1 MTGIFRLHDSIRVTP
16 SIPIPAETSIPA
28 GKSVFQRKL
37 LIISFIS
44 FLRRGSPVMQK
55 QPHAI
60 AFQLQRIWNSPIE
73 FGIRYFRQF
82 KKLKLFIRFHDFSH
96 SSLLQS
102 ETFYQGTVPG
112 HFKTGLSR
120 RMGNNYFG
128 RFFSGRFF

>member
-60 AFQLQRIWNSPIE
+60 SLITADLDSQSNLE
-73 FGIRYFRQF
+73 FVIFRQF
-82 KKLKLFIRFHDFSH
+82 KK
-96 SSLLQS
+96 
-102 ETFYQGTVPG
+102 T
-112 HFKTGLSR
+112 
-120 RMGNNYFG
+120 
-128 RFFSGRFF
+128 

>member
-60 AFQLQRIWNSPIE
+60 AFQLQRIWNPCNMP
-73 FGIRYFRQF
+73 RT
-82 KKLKLFIRFHDFSH
+82 LF
-96 SSLLQS
+96 
-102 ETFYQGTVPG
+102 TVRALREQIP
-112 HFKTGLSR
+112 
-120 RMGNNYFG
+120 
-128 RFFSGRFF
+128 FFQ

>member
-73 FGIRYFRQF
+73 FGIRVICPA
-82 KKLKLFIRFHDFSH
+82 LFLLCVH
-96 SSLLQS
+96 SESKSL
-102 ETFYQGTVPG
+102 F
-112 HFKTGLSR
+112 F
-120 RMGNNYFG
+120 NNLC
-128 RFFSGRFF
+128 

>member
-1 MTGIFRLHDSIRVTP
+1 MTGILRLHDSIRVTP

-73 FGIRYFRQF
+73 FGIRYF
-82 KKLKLFIRFHDFSH
+82 
-96 SSLLQS
+96 
-102 ETFYQGTVPG
+102 
-112 HFKTGLSR
+112 
-120 RMGNNYFG
+120 
-128 RFFSGRFF
+128 